1 MKEIEYIQKHREQSV
16 DNCAKV
22 LNKSSEMMALL
33 NVFGRLDSE
42 YYTGLLINM
51 CNMNERFLETG
62 DSSTIDYLYDIYR
75 AAKENSSLENAYKIL
90 KTEMV
95 ENLPAYQIEESK
107 MRRKRYHLR
116 NLVNHYSKN
125 G

>member
-1 MKEIEYIQKHREQSV
+1 MS
-16 DNCAKV
+16 DM
-22 LNKSSEMMALL
+22 S
-33 NVFGRLDSE
+33 
-42 YYTGLLINM
+42 
-51 CNMNERFLETG
+51 NMNERFLETG
-62 DSSTIDYLYDIYR
+62 DSSTIDYLYDVYTI
-75 AAKENSSLENAYKIL
+75 AKENSSLENAYKIL

>member
-1 MKEIEYIQKHREQSV
+1 MEEIRYINHREK
-16 DNCAKV
+16 DIENCAQV

-51 CNMNERFLETG
+51 RNMNERFLETG

-107 MRRKRYHLR
+107 MRRKRHHLR

>member
-1 MKEIEYIQKHREQSV
+1 MEEIRYINHREK
-16 DNCAKV
+16 DIENCAQV

-62 DSSTIDYLYDIYR
+62 DFSTIDYLYDIYR

>member
-1 MKEIEYIQKHREQSV
+1 MEEIIYINHREK
-16 DNCAKV
+16 DIENCAQV

-51 CNMNERFLETG
+51 CNMNERFLETR

>member
-1 MKEIEYIQKHREQSV
+1 MEEIRYINHREK
-16 DNCAKV
+16 DIENCAQV

-51 CNMNERFLETG
+51 SNMNEKFLETG

-95 ENLPAYQIEESK
+95 ENLPTYQIEESK

>member
-1 MKEIEYIQKHREQSV
+1 
-16 DNCAKV
+16 
-22 LNKSSEMMALL
+22 
-33 NVFGRLDSE
+33 
-42 YYTGLLINM
+42 M

>member
-1 MKEIEYIQKHREQSV
+1 MKEIEYIQKHRKQSV
-16 DNCAKV
+16 NNCAKV
-22 LNKSSEMMALL
+22 LNKSSEMMAVL

-42 YYTGLLINM
+42 YYAGLLINM
-51 CNMNERFLETG
+51 SNMNERFLETG